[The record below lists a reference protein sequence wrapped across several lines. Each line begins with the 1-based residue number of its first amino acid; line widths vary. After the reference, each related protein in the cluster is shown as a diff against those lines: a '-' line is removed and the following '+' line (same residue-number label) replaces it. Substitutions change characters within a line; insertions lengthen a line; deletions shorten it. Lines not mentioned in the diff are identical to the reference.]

1 MLHQLTSVAPQGK
14 SATWILQQPD
24 SLLGKLLRT
33 VRYQQV
39 FVWAKPLLAV
49 KPLKLSVPPVL
60 FVSVT
65 LCAALV
71 LPTGVLPKVRLAGEK
86 VTAG

>member
-39 FVWAKPLLAV
+39 FVWANIKPLEADRGRD
-49 KPLKLSVPPVL
+49 P
-60 FVSVT
+60 
-65 LCAALV
+65 C
-71 LPTGVLPKVRLAGEK
+71 RRRRRH
-86 VTAG
+86 